1 MIRFFVRHPTAANL
15 LMIAF
20 LVVGALTTPH
30 ILRETQ
36 PDFAPSEVE
45 VRILYRGATAQE
57 VEEVVCRRVEDAIDG
72 INFVKEVRADAREG
86 IASIIVEMT
95 DDGDIQTFLGD
106 IQTEVDAI
114 DDFPEEVEDP
124 IISEL
129 GRTDPVLSLLVS
141 GPMSVPDLKAYSEDL
156 KDRMQEAGVSLI
168 KIEGFSDHQ
177 LRVSL
182 SDAALRR
189 IGLSAAQVAERI
201 AAQSRDIPLGTI
213 ETRERDILLRFV
225 DQRRTPET
233 LEKLV
238 ILATPEGGEVRL
250 GDVAKIEDLFERDE
264 DKIMAGGERNAL
276 LRIEK
281 SKTQDAIRVAQKVK
295 AFVKDEREHHP
306 QIKLTITQDQT
317 NILRDRLT
325 MLITNGI
332 QGLLLVFVTM
342 WLFFNV
348 RISFWVAMGLPVS
361 FLGAFMLVPHV
372 GLSINMFTMVGLL
385 MALGLLMDDAIV
397 IAENVMVHRQE
408 GKSPVS
414 E

>member
-1 MIRFFVRHPTAANL
+1 M
-15 LMIAF
+15 
-20 LVVGALTTPH
+20 
-30 ILRETQ
+30 
-36 PDFAPSEVE
+36 
-45 VRILYRGATAQE
+45 
-57 VEEVVCRRVEDAIDG
+57 
-72 INFVKEVRADAREG
+72 
-86 IASIIVEMT
+86 
-95 DDGDIQTFLGD
+95 
-106 IQTEVDAI
+106 
-114 DDFPEEVEDP
+114 
-124 IISEL
+124 
-129 GRTDPVLSLLVS
+129 SLLVS
-141 GPMSVPDLKAYSEDL
+141 GPMSVPDLKAYCEDL

-201 AAQSRDIPLGTI
+201 AAQSKDIPLGTI

-225 DQRRTPET
+225 DQRRTPEA

-238 ILATPEGGEVRL
+238 ILAGPEGGEIRL
-250 GDVAKIEDLFERDE
+250 GDIAKVEDLFERDE
-264 DKIMAGGERNAL
+264 DKIMTDGRRNAL
-276 LRIEK
+276 LKIEK

-295 AFVKDEREHHP
+295 AFVEDERERHP
-306 QIKLTITQDQT
+306 QMELTITQDET
-317 NILRDRLT
+317 TILSDRLN

-361 FLGAFMLVPHV
+361 FLGAFILVPHL

-397 IAENVMVHRQE
+397 IAENIMAPQAEGEITGRRGGGRHQRSGRGRHIFLYHHHLYLGSPGLYRGSNRQSPE
-408 GKSPVS
+408 GGSHDADPGLGS
-414 E
+414 EPDRSLLDSSRPHQSRHAQF